1 MMAER
6 SNTEEQ
12 DAAGGARTVN
22 TSNTEYRTIYREDTG
37 GDPFVVKTITPKV
50 EGVLV
55 VAEGA
60 GKGNMAGEITQII
73 QALFGV
79 EAHRIKVLENKE
91 RETYP
96 AKGVH
101 TIEYKI
107 KKADTG
113 LWKGERSENLIKKNQ
128 LMITALA
135 IMIAIAGYLQFAGT
149 NLEKEYLAADDADTL
164 SAVDSTDI
172 VTDME
177 SLDSDMDIV
186 MEDYLEE
193 DMQVAEA
200 TPEEGEIPGE
210 AVLTGTSGVEVLSAA
225 RLSKEQTRARNKE
238 TLLEIIN
245 STELSDAQKQEAVDS
260 MVRMTDIAEKKR
272 QQKCFCR
279 QKDFRKPWSASTGM
293 PWMW

>member
-1 MMAER
+1 ME
-6 SNTEEQ
+6 
-12 DAAGGARTVN
+12 
-22 TSNTEYRTIYREDTG
+22 
-37 GDPFVVKTITPKV
+37 
-50 EGVLV
+50 
-55 VAEGA
+55 
-60 GKGNMAGEITQII
+60 KGNA
-73 QALFGV
+73 V
-79 EAHRIKVLENKE
+79 K
-91 RETYP
+91 
-96 AKGVH
+96 
-101 TIEYKI
+101 
-107 KKADTG
+107 
-113 LWKGERSENLIKKNQ
+113 NLIKKNQ

-260 MVRMTDIAEKKR
+260 MVRMTDIA
-272 QQKCFCR
+272 
-279 QKDFRKPWSASTGM
+279 
-293 PWMW
+293 